1 MPEKGGHA
9 MKYNNITELAI
20 SMIFPN
26 PDQPRKD
33 FDQEKLEEL
42 AMSIKEYGVLE
53 PIVVTPRDG
62 RYMII
67 AGERRYRASLSIHA
81 KSIPARVIEA
91 DDALVE
97 ELSLLENIQRQ
108 DLNIIE
114 EGRAYQR
121 LLDRGWSIEDLAK
134 KLGYKKT
141 GPIYDRVSLLN
152 LTPEYQ
158 EMTVRGTLTPS
169 QAYEISRLPQDKQ
182 GIVFTKIQKGE
193 LNTYNKLYSFVTAMI
208 NLESQE
214 NIFALAPLSETERES
229 IATFNSLMTSIE
241 RFIKRIYQYDKAA
254 HLQKAVFHSDLKPE
268 KLDCIIHSLQKIR
281 RTVLTGEGVKKAL
294 KEKAA

>member
-1 MPEKGGHA
+1 
-9 MKYNNITELAI
+9 MKQNNITELPI
-20 SMIFPN
+20 DTVFPN

-33 FDQEKLEEL
+33 FDPEKLEEL
-42 AMSIKEYGVLE
+42 AMSVKQYGVLE
-53 PIVVTPRDG
+53 PIVVAPRVG
-62 RYMII
+62 RYMIV
-67 AGERRYRASLSIHA
+67 AGERRYRASLLVA
-81 KSIPARVIEA
+81 LKMIPARVIEA

-114 EGRAYQR
+114 EGKAYQR
-121 LLDRGWSIEDLAK
+121 LLDRGWTVEKLAK

-141 GPIYDRVSLLN
+141 GPIYDRTSLLN

-158 EMTVRGTLTPS
+158 EMTIKGTLTPS

-182 GIVFTKIQKGE
+182 GIVFAKIQKGE
-193 LNTYNKLYSFVTAMI
+193 LNTYNKLYSFVTALI
-208 NLESQE
+208 NLESQA

-229 IATFNSLMTSIE
+229 IVTFNSLLNSIE
-241 RFIKRIYQYDKAA
+241 RFIKKMYQYDKAA
-254 HLQKAVFHSDLKPE
+254 HLQKAVFHSDLNPE

-281 RTVLTGEGVKKAL
+281 RTILTGEGVKKAL
-294 KEKAA
+294 KEQAA